1 MTEPPAGALPGAVRT
16 RETTA
21 PPRLQPR
28 PVQRMRVDPTQA
40 AVFGRPRE
48 VTGSFAGRSQRRTD
62 ARIRTAPPPD
72 PALADAF
79 SRPAGAPDSLQ
90 RGAPAATGSV
100 ATGSV
105 ATGSVATGSVATG
118 TAGMDTEPDPWR
130 DTGSRA
136 HLGAP
141 ALVEPSSGD
150 VASKPPVE
158 KLGAREL
165 LLGSR
170 VRPAALVLLTV
181 VTLAVGAVGGL
192 IGRGTAEIAAPL
204 TSPDV
209 TLAQA
214 KDTATPPAS
223 GVASVAAAVLPSV
236 VSVEVRAG
244 DTGGSGSGVIIDGG
258 GYIVTNNHVISQAAT
273 NPSGATLDVVFFDG
287 TRQRAEIVGRDTKT
301 DLAVLRAKV
310 ANPTVAQLGSS
321 AKLNVGD
328 AVIAIGSPLGLAG
341 TVTTG
346 IVSATQRPVRL
357 NGDGTDTDAVIDALQ
372 TDAAINPGNSG
383 GPLVDAKG
391 RVVGLNSAI
400 RTSGKDSSGSIGLG
414 FAIPVDQVTK
424 IAEEIIRTGSVHHPT
439 IGVNVRSVTDGAT
452 DGAAVA
458 NVADRSAAATA
469 GIAEGDVITKVGD
482 RSIAGAEELVVAVQ
496 EQQIGT
502 PVTIRVVRAGRT
514 VDVEVTPVSD

>member
-1 MTEPPAGALPGAVRT
+1 MTEPQMSVRPDAPAVSFG
-16 RETTA
+16 E
-21 PPRLQPR
+21 PPRLRPR
-28 PVQRMRVDPTQA
+28 GQERPPIGPGQA

-48 VTGSFAGRSQRRTD
+48 VSGSFAPVEQRRTD
-62 ARIRTAPPPD
+62 PRMRSVKPAD
-72 PALADAF
+72 PALVEAF

-90 RGAPAATGSV
+90 RAAPEPAAG
-100 ATGSV
+100 A
-105 ATGSVATGSVATG
+105 AG
-118 TAGMDTEPDPWR
+118 TEQADPWR
-130 DTGSRA
+130 DASSGAR
-136 HLGAP
+136 LGPP
-141 ALVEPSSGD
+141 ALTE
-150 VASKPPVE
+150 ASEHDPRPKPPTE
-158 KLGAREL
+158 KLGVREL

-170 VRPAALVLLTV
+170 VRPTALVVLV
-181 VTLAVGAVGGL
+181 VLALAVGAVGGL
-192 IGRGTAEIAAPL
+192 LGRSTAEVSTAL

-214 KDTATPPAS
+214 KDTATPPAG

-236 VSVEVRAG
+236 VSIEVRAG

-273 NPSGATLDVVFFDG
+273 DPSGSTLDVVFSDG
-287 TRQRAEIVGRDTKT
+287 TKERAQIVGRDTKT

-321 AKLNVGD
+321 AQLNVGD

-346 IVSATQRPVRL
+346 IISAKQRPVRL
-357 NGDGTDTDAVIDALQ
+357 SGDGTDTDAVIDALQ

-391 RVVGLNSAI
+391 RVIGLNSAI

-414 FAIPVDQVTK
+414 FAIPVDEVTQ
-424 IAEEIIRTGSVHHPT
+424 IAQEIIRTGMVHHPT
-439 IGVNVRSVTDGAT
+439 IGINVRSVTDGST

-458 NVADRSAAATA
+458 NVIGGGAAAAA

-482 RSIAGAEELVVAVQ
+482 RPIAGAEELIVAVQ
-496 EQQIGT
+496 EQKIGA
-502 PVTIRVVRAGRT
+502 PVTQRVVRAGRT
-514 VDVEVTPVSD
+514 VDIQVTPRSD